1 MIKRFFDIIFSM
13 IMLIILSPFLLLIA
27 FFILMIDGKPI
38 LFKQSRSGL
47 NQNPFKF
54 YKFRTMTNKKDKNG
68 NLLPDEKRLSKYGRF
83 LRKTSIDEIPSFFN
97 VLIGDMSVV
106 GPRPLLERY
115 LSRYNKYQ
123 KRRLEVKPGITGLAQ
138 INGRN
143 NLSWNEKFTFDVEYV
158 DNHSLILDL
167 KIILS
172 TVKLVLMAKGVK
184 PESQEIMPEFK
195 GDE

>member
-1 MIKRFFDIIFSM
+1 
-13 IMLIILSPFLLLIA
+13 MLIILSPFLLLIA

>member
-97 VLIGDMSVV
+97 VLVGDMSVV

-115 LSRYNKYQ
+115 LPRYNKYQ

-158 DNHSLILDL
+158 DSHSLILDL

-172 TVKLVLMAKGVK
+172 TIKQVLMATGVK
-184 PESQEIMPEFK
+184 PGSQEIMPEFK